1 MDCVW
6 TAIPTVSR
14 SNRAGRT
21 GARAVAW
28 ATTGYT
34 GAAKGLSVRTL
45 LTLLIVAAIA
55 LVVGDRVALVLAQN
69 AIGRQIAAEYQ
80 LTRQPD
86 VDIPGFPFL
95 TQALDGR
102 YPVIDIAVGD
112 WTGDDITV
120 RDLDVTLRDV
130 SAPLG
135 DVLGNRTSNLVAA
148 TATATAV
155 VPYDVVRGF
164 APDDVESI
172 EFGSDGLSVA
182 GRFPVAGIMVPATVI
197 VTVAPTADGI
207 EVTPVS
213 VRHAAGGPTI
223 SLGLIQRSLTFVVP
237 LQSLPLGAHI
247 TAITPAADGLHVT
260 AAAENVRLADG

>member
-1 MDCVW
+1 M
-6 TAIPTVSR
+6 
-14 SNRAGRT
+14 
-21 GARAVAW
+21 
-28 ATTGYT
+28 
-34 GAAKGLSVRTL
+34 RTL
-45 LTLLIVAAIA
+45 LTSLILAAIA
-55 LVVGDRVALVLAQN
+55 LLVGDRVALVVAQN

-80 LTRQPD
+80 LTSRPE

-95 TQALDGR
+95 TQAVDGA
-102 YPVIDIAVGD
+102 YPTIDIAVGD

-120 RDLDVTLRDV
+120 RDLDVTLNDV

-135 DVLGNRTSNLVAA
+135 DVLAGRTANLVAA

-155 VPYDVVRGF
+155 VPYDTVRGF

-172 EFGSDGLSVA
+172 GYGPDGLTVV

-213 VRHAAGGPTI
+213 ARHSAGGPTI
-223 SLGLIQRSLTFVVP
+223 SLALLRSRLTFVVP
-237 LQSLPLGAHI
+237 LRSLPLGARI
-247 TAITPAADGLHVT
+247 TTITPAADGLHVT
-260 AAAENVRLADG
+260 AAAEDVRLTDG